1 MFELCNVNITE
12 SLDILMRAT
21 FDFYERSPL
30 VASTAF
36 LSVVCSIPLWLTL
49 HFAVK
54 IKNVDNETVRIRL
67 EHELS
72 MASLRFNGD
81 K

>member
-1 MFELCNVNITE
+1 MFELCDFTVTE
-12 SLDILMRAT
+12 SLNILMNAT

-30 VASTAF
+30 VASTGF
-36 LSVVCSIPLWLTL
+36 LSVLCSIPLFLIL
-49 HFAVK
+49 NFAVK

-72 MASLRFNGD
+72 MASLKFNGD
-81 K
+81 R